1 MPKSTIHFVCRE
13 CGGESLRWAGQC
25 PHCRAWNTLEEF
37 VTSPGRARADHT
49 AAAGPRAAQARPVPL
64 PEVDLEAAPRLRLR
78 WDELNRVLGG
88 GIVPG
93 SLVLLG
99 GEPGVGKS
107 TLLLH
112 LAAQAA
118 AGGEK
123 VLYATGEES
132 VQQVGLRARRLGALD
147 HGVLLLAETDLDAIV
162 TAVQRDQPAIT
173 IVDSIQTVSA
183 AGVDASPGSVT
194 QVREATG
201 RLLRLA
207 KESSVP
213 VFLVGHV
220 TKEGAIAGPRVLE
233 HMVDTVLYL
242 EGERQQEFRILRAQK
257 NRYGS
262 AEEIGVFAM
271 GEAGLEEVQDPSA
284 TLLGELRSVP
294 GTAVLVALEGSRPLL
309 VEVQSLV
316 AKTSFGLPRRSATG
330 VDLHRLHMLTAVL
343 EKRARV
349 SLGESDV
356 YVNIAG
362 GLRISEPAADLAI
375 ALSVAGSQRN
385 AALPQG
391 TAVIGEVALTG
402 QVRRVGQMARR
413 LQEVVR
419 RGYQRAIVPT
429 GVQPPPG
436 LDTRPV
442 ADLREALAVA
452 FPGDGERRSADVL
465 PFPDH

>member
-25 PHCRAWNTLEEF
+25 PNCRAWNTLEEF
-37 VTSPGRARADHT
+37 VTTAGRSRAERT
-49 AAAGPRAAQARPVPL
+49 PAAPNGPSQARPVPL
-64 PEVDLEAAPRLRLR
+64 PEVDVEAAPRLRLG

-118 AGGEK
+118 AGGGK

-147 HGVLLLAETDLDAIV
+147 DAVLLLAETDLDAIV
-162 TAVQRDQPAIT
+162 GAVQREVPAIT

-194 QVREATG
+194 QVREATAC
-201 RLLRLA
+201 LLRLA
-207 KESSVP
+207 KESGVP

-284 TLLGELRSVP
+284 TLLGDLRSVP

-362 GLRISEPAADLAI
+362 GLRIGEPAADLAI

-385 AALPQG
+385 VALPQG
-391 TAVIGEVALTG
+391 TAAIGEVALTG
-402 QVRRVGQMARR
+402 QVRRVGQMGRR
-413 LQEVVR
+413 LQEVAR
-419 RGYQRAIVPT
+419 RGYRRAIVPV

-452 FPGDGERRSADVL
+452 FPDDGEQRSADVL
-465 PFPDH
+465 PFPEH